1 MVAVRLVRVVLR
13 TSGGSPSKAGQN
25 CGDNMTKKHY
35 QKAAKLIKK
44 RAPKPKQR
52 STMVETFVEFFK
64 NDNPLFDEERFRFAC
79 QREVK

>member
-1 MVAVRLVRVVLR
+1 M
-13 TSGGSPSKAGQN
+13 
-25 CGDNMTKKHY
+25 MKKHY

-44 RAPKPKQR
+44 RAPKPKQH